1 MFLRLTFGG
10 KACPS
15 EWSALAEPQC
25 DLSNALLHDDKWDP
39 TALASPSQHRVPATG
54 NAERGRPFGVG
65 RELVVD
71 IPINPRGIYD
81 LYLDDIIGLTLDMPG
96 TNNLERS
103 AGAHLLAI
111 AATARPSHDNEPIP
125 REAMEAEAKL
135 AAEASPEEVK
145 LILGWLMNF
154 RES

>member
-15 EWSALAEPQC
+15 EWSALTEPQC

-39 TALASPSQHRVPATG
+39 TALASPSQHRVPAPDR
-54 NAERGRPFGVG
+54 NA
-65 RELVVD
+65 
-71 IPINPRGIYD
+71 GIYD
-81 LYLDDIIGLTLDMPG
+81 LYLDDIIGLTMDMTG

-135 AAEASPEEVK
+135 AAEASPEDQ
-145 LILGWLMNF
+145 IHTWLVN
-154 RES
+154 EL